1 MLMIDYITVRYKQ
14 LTFCEVLTQLDLYAI
29 LSQVASDLVRE
40 VKNKHQTGGKVIVSS
55 YLSGATPSKE
65 DLSHLVASMQATKAD
80 IIKVVSNAN
89 DITELDRIFHLLS
102 HSEV

>member
-1 MLMIDYITVRYKQ
+1 
-14 LTFCEVLTQLDLYAI
+14 
-29 LSQVASDLVRE
+29 
-40 VKNKHQTGGKVIVSS
+40 
-55 YLSGATPSKE
+55 LSGATPSKE

>member
-1 MLMIDYITVRYKQ
+1 MT
-14 LTFCEVLTQLDLYAI
+14 VLTQLDLYAI

-89 DITELDRIFHLLS
+89 DITELDWIFHLLS